1 MKNINE
7 KIDKYLKEA
16 NVEDYDISD
25 EVQEAL
31 DELKD
36 LAKLTGGTFSGEH
49 AVMYPF
55 KKDDDWEVSVSI
67 NDEDRMDYDITVN
80 IYNRAVDMGGGIT
93 LISKKL
99 PDTKMIQK
107 IGQLQKA
114 YNDAVENIIQ
124 ELKKYGKV
132 YDMGELIGKKLLG
145 EAREDFYGDR
155 KDLVERLEILADMV
169 GKMNLP
175 DPDSDYYRKNRAKAK
190 EVLTTISA
198 AVSKLEATIFVAL
211 KNYKF

>member
-132 YDMGELIGKKLLG
+132 YD
-145 EAREDFYGDR
+145 
-155 KDLVERLEILADMV
+155 
-169 GKMNLP
+169 
-175 DPDSDYYRKNRAKAK
+175 
-190 EVLTTISA
+190 
-198 AVSKLEATIFVAL
+198 
-211 KNYKF
+211 

>member
-16 NVEDYDISD
+16 NVEDYDIS
-25 EVQEAL
+25 
-31 DELKD
+31 
-36 LAKLTGGTFSGEH
+36 
-49 AVMYPF
+49 
-55 KKDDDWEVSVSI
+55 
-67 NDEDRMDYDITVN
+67 
-80 IYNRAVDMGGGIT
+80 
-93 LISKKL
+93 
-99 PDTKMIQK
+99 
-107 IGQLQKA
+107 
-114 YNDAVENIIQ
+114 
-124 ELKKYGKV
+124 
-132 YDMGELIGKKLLG
+132 MGELIGKKLLG

-211 KNYKF
+211 KNYKY